1 MKSYIVH
8 MAKHA
13 NIAAMNVDTLTF
25 NMAKFFRLGAPVSWC
40 ECKFTISK
48 QSPSIINIFVSIR
61 WETYALKHA
70 A

>member
-25 NMAKFFRLGAPVSWC
+25 NIAKFFVWVLQCLGVNANLPFLSNHLLLLIYW
-40 ECKFTISK
+40 
-48 QSPSIINIFVSIR
+48 
-61 WETYALKHA
+61 
-70 A
+70 